1 MRRPSAFAP
10 TLPWLALLGAV
21 LCFFGANVGRTW
33 DFTVDDAGISFAY
46 ARNLWRGD
54 GLVLTPGAE
63 RVEAATNF
71 LWILLLS
78 PADALG
84 VTHEALSKVLGLAF
98 ASFALC
104 AIAAFP
110 SVAYQRK
117 PRYYD
122 LVAPLVA
129 ATFAHSALWTT
140 SGLENGLFQFLA
152 AATVTAL
159 AWEEH
164 DPERFPWSSVTLGLL
179 FATRPDGALYAFAV
193 AAARGFRIIM
203 GKPRKQDLRWA
214 LTLALMVG
222 ALELFRLA
230 YFAWPFPNSFY
241 TKKRTFDFGKD
252 LTKFDSAG
260 WVYVRQFVQTYGLT
274 RALAVVPAL
283 LLALRAPVARLGL
296 LLCVAV
302 GLFFPVYSHG
312 DWMEEWRFLTFVA
325 PLLAL
330 AIAEAVRSLARV
342 IVVAAPRSLRAPV
355 AIALTPFALWL
366 VLKETTHTY
375 PGRFTT
381 TRRHDTLE
389 FSVVR
394 GRARYFAAAARVLD
408 LRNASVLDPDVGGMS
423 YDSGLEVIDLF
434 GLGDV
439 AIARTHPQDEPGMR
453 EAIFHERRPTFVH
466 LHGAWYA
473 AVNLERL
480 EELEQ
485 SYFRLPGFISAEH
498 DDASNYVRR
507 DVLAAPWT
515 EESHTGPLFSNG
527 PSGRIDG
534 YTLSARGVDPGTAL
548 RVEVSFAHGAEV
560 NAGSLVAEPVG
571 GGTRVSVALHPAG
584 DLVPASGFFPGERP
598 WARQRMVLTTPG
610 RYEIRWRND
619 QAEATLGT
627 VEVGR
632 GAARRELDQVNASLT
647 DLLRRGK
654 LHDARRLVLALR
666 IRAQE
671 ETETDAQLM
680 VARYARALAERSL
693 TLASQSQFAMAYEL
707 AAQARRFGR
716 NDPETTAA
724 VQRVAE
730 RMADRSRAAERGRQ
744 LDEAFSLARDAVM
757 LDPRRSWMRRRA
769 ETLRAQRRNEYDGG
783 REAAAYQNMAWAL
796 DNLPA
801 SGEAHAEFDEALIML
816 GSIGRAAEAAAM
828 VDRTGVAPRM
838 PWARLVVARG
848 YLARGEVEEAGRM
861 AATVS
866 CREAWDPTF
875 AQAYATLA
883 GRPHRAGEGDC
894 ARVGL
899 AAPWTRSVA
908 PFDLVEGSFEA
919 PRYTGWTSSG
929 TAFNLGPVHDL
940 PAGQTFVNGWRG
952 QRYATSFNRAGDA
965 AVGTLRSRE
974 FTITTDAISFLIGG
988 GSHVEEQGVRLMV
1001 NGEAVRRTGGP
1012 DNEGLKREFWDV
1024 RPWRGRRATIEIYDN
1039 ATGAWGHVMADDF
1052 LLEPIFPHR

>member
-33 DFTVDDAGISFAY
+33 DFTVDDAGISYSY

-78 PADALG
+78 PADGLG
-84 VTHEALSKVLGLAF
+84 VSHETLSKVLGLAF
-98 ASFALC
+98 AAFALC

-110 SVAYQRK
+110 AIAYQRR

-122 LVAPLVA
+122 LVAPLIA

-152 AATVTAL
+152 AASLTAL
-159 AWEEH
+159 AWEEN
-164 DPERFPWSSVTLGLL
+164 DPGRFPWSSVTLGLL

-193 AAARGFRIIM
+193 AMARGFRILT
-203 GKPRKQDLRWA
+203 GKPRRQDLTWA
-214 LTLALMVG
+214 FTLGLMVG
-222 ALELFRLA
+222 SLELFRLA

-260 WVYVRQFVQTYGLT
+260 WVYVRQFVRSYDLT

-283 LLALRAPVARLGL
+283 LLALRAPVARVAL
-296 LLCVAV
+296 LLCIAV

-312 DWMEEWRFLTFVA
+312 DWMEEWRFLTYVL

-330 AIAEAVRSLARV
+330 GFAESVRALAR
-342 IVVAAPRSLRAPV
+342 ILVVAVPRSLRAPL
-355 AIALTPFALWL
+355 AIALTPIAAWL
-366 VLKETTHTY
+366 VLKETTHHY
-375 PGRFTT
+375 PARFSN
-381 TRRHDTLE
+381 TRHHDTLE

-394 GRARYFAAAARVLD
+394 GRARYYAAAARTLD
-408 LRNASVLDPDVGGMS
+408 LPHASVLDPDVGGMS

-453 EAIFHERRPTFVH
+453 EAIFDERRPTFVH

-480 EELEQ
+480 EELDEA
-485 SYFRLPGFISAEH
+485 YLRLPGFIGTEH

-515 EESHTGPLFSNG
+515 EEAHQGPLFSSG
-527 PSGRIDG
+527 PAGHIEG
-534 YTLSARGVDPGTAL
+534 YTLSARGLDPGSAL
-548 RVEVSFAHGAEV
+548 RVEVTFAHPNEV
-560 NAGSLVAEPVG
+560 TPGSIVAEPLQG
-571 GGTRVSVALHPAG
+571 GARVSVPLHPMG
-584 DLVPASGFFPGERP
+584 DIVPTSGLWAGERP
-598 WARQRMVLTTPG
+598 WARVRLVLPAG

-627 VEVGR
+627 VTVARAE
-632 GAARRELDQVNASLT
+632 ARRELDQLRAT
-647 DLLRRGK
+647 MDDLLSHGR
-654 LHDARRLVLALR
+654 LHDARRLVLSLRLRALD
-666 IRAQE
+666 
-671 ETETDAQLM
+671 ETETDARLL
-680 VARYARALAERSL
+680 VARYARALAERAL
-693 TLASQSQFAMAYEL
+693 TLASQSQFTMAREL
-707 AAQARRFGR
+707 ASQALRFGR
-716 NDPETTAA
+716 RDPETMTL
-724 VQRVAE
+724 VQRSAE
-730 RMADRSRAAERGRQ
+730 RMAERSRAAERSGQ
-744 LDEAFSLARDAVM
+744 IEEAFTLARDAVL

-769 ETLRAQRRNEYDGG
+769 ETLRAQRRHSYDGG
-783 REAAAYQNMAWAL
+783 RETAAYRNAAWAL
-796 DNLPA
+796 EHLA
-801 SGEAHAEFDEALIML
+801 ESGEDRPEFNEALVML
-816 GSIGRAAEAAAM
+816 GSIGHPVDASAL
-828 VDRTGVAPRM
+828 VDRTGIEPRSA
-838 PWARLVVARG
+838 WARLVTARG
-848 YLARGEVEEAGRM
+848 YLARGEVDEARRL

-866 CREAWDPTF
+866 CRDAWDPVF
-875 AQAYATLA
+875 AQAFATLA
-883 GRPHRAGEGDC
+883 GRPARAGEGDC
-894 ARVGL
+894 ARVG
-899 AAPWTRSVA
+899 AVAPWLRGSA
-908 PFDLVEGSFEA
+908 PFDTVEGSFEA
-919 PRYTGWTSSG
+919 PRYTGWTATG

-940 PAGQTFVNGWRG
+940 PTGQTFVNGWRG

-974 FTITTDAISFLIGG
+974 FTVSTDAISFLIGG
-988 GSHVEEQGVRLMV
+988 GSNVEELGVRLMV
-1001 NGEAVRRTGGP
+1001 DGQAVRRTAGS
-1012 DNEGLKREFWDV
+1012 DTEGMHRAFWDV
-1024 RPWRGRRATIEIYDN
+1024 REWRGRRAHLEIYDS
-1039 ATGAWGHVMADDF
+1039 ATGGWGHIMVDDF
-1052 LLEPIFPHR
+1052 LLEPVFPHL

>member
-71 LWILLLS
+71 LWILLLA

-110 SVAYQRK
+110 SVAYQRR

-164 DPERFPWSSVTLGLL
+164 DPERTPWSALTLGLL
-179 FATRPDGALYAFAV
+179 FATRPDGALYAVAV
-193 AAARGFRIIM
+193 AAARGFRIVM
-203 GKPRKQDLRWA
+203 GKPRRQDLRWA
-214 LTLALMVG
+214 LALALMVG

-260 WVYVRQFVQTYGLT
+260 WLYVRQFVQAYGLT

-302 GLFFPVYSHG
+302 GLFFPIYSHG
-312 DWMEEWRFLTFVA
+312 DWMEEWRFLTFVS

-355 AIALTPFALWL
+355 AVALTPFALWL
-366 VLKETTHTY
+366 VLKETTHSY
-375 PGRFTT
+375 PTRFTNT
-381 TRRHDTLE
+381 HRHDTLE

-394 GRARYFAAAARVLD
+394 GRARYFAAAARALD

-423 YDSGLEVIDLF
+423 YDSGLEVVDLF

-485 SYFRLPGFISAEH
+485 SYFRLPGYIQSEH

-515 EESHTGPLFSNG
+515 EEAHAGPPFSSG
-527 PSGRIDG
+527 PAGRIDG
-534 YTLSARGVDPGTAL
+534 YTLSARGLEPGGSL
-548 RVEVSFAHGAEV
+548 RVEVTFAHAPEATVGTI
-560 NAGSLVAEPVG
+560 VAEPVG
-571 GGTRVSVALHPAG
+571 GGARVSVPLHLAG
-584 DLVPASGFFPGERP
+584 DLVPGTGFMAGERP
-598 WARQRMVLTTPG
+598 WTRARLTLTAG

-619 QAEATLGT
+619 QAEVTLGNVT
-627 VEVGR
+627 VGR
-632 GAARRELDQVNASLT
+632 GEAQRELDTLRLT
-647 DLLRRGK
+647 LDDLLRHGR
-654 LHDARRLVLALR
+654 LHDARRLVLGLRLRALDD
-666 IRAQE
+666 A
-671 ETETDAQLM
+671 ETDAQAL

-693 TLASQSQFAMAYEL
+693 TLASQSQFAMSREL
-707 AAQARRFGR
+707 AAQALRFGR
-716 NDPETTAA
+716 RDPQTTAS

-730 RMADRSRAAERGRQ
+730 RMADRSRAAERAG
-744 LDEAFSLARDAVM
+744 LVDEAFSLARDAVL

-783 REAAAYQNMAWAL
+783 REAAIYENAAWAL
-796 DNLPA
+796 QHLA
-801 SGEAHAEFDEALIML
+801 EGGEAHTDFDEALVLL
-816 GSIGRAAEAAAM
+816 GSIGRSAEASSL

-838 PWARLVVARG
+838 PWARLVAARG
-848 YLARGEVEEAGRM
+848 YLARGEVDEAGRM

-875 AQAYATLA
+875 AQAFATLA
-883 GRPHRAGEGDC
+883 GHPHRAGEGDC
-894 ARVGL
+894 ARAG
-899 AAPWTRSVA
+899 APAPWTRGAA
-908 PFDLVEGSFEA
+908 PFDVVEGSFEA
-919 PRYTGWTSSG
+919 PRFTGWTATG

-940 PAGQTFVNGWRG
+940 PTGQTFVNGWRG
-952 QRYATSFNRAGDA
+952 QRYASSFNRAGDA
-965 AVGTLRSRE
+965 ATGTLRSRE
-974 FTITTDAISFLIGG
+974 FTITTDAISFLVGG
-988 GSHVEEQGVRLMV
+988 GGNVEQLGVRLMV
-1001 NGEAVRRTGGP
+1001 EGQAVRRTPGP
-1012 DNEGLKREFWDV
+1012 DNEGLRRAFWDV
-1024 RPWRGRRATIEIYDN
+1024 RPWRGKRAYVELYDE
-1039 ATGAWGHVMADDF
+1039 ATGAWGHIMADDF
-1052 LLEPIFPHR
+1052 LLEPAFPHP